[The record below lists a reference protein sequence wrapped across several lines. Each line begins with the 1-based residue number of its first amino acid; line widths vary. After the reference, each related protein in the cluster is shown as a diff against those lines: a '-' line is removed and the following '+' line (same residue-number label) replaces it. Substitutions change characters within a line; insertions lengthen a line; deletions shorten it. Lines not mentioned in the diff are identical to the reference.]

1 MPFSDE
7 WLVPTLV
14 TVVPEAQ
21 ILRLRRELDGTPSV
35 WEAVVDR
42 RFTTDDQVLQAVAA
56 RFRLPIADLGQIEH
70 GIQEAVPEQV
80 CRKYNVVPL
89 RVTDSYLEIV
99 TASPCS
105 IWPRSASGRRSEE
118 HTPELQS

>member
-21 ILRLRRELDGTPSV
+21 IVRLRRELDGTPSV

-42 RFTTDDQVLQAVAA
+42 RFATDDQVLQAVSA
-56 RFRLPIADLGQIEH
+56 RFRLPMADLPQIEPR
-70 GIQEAVPEQV
+70 IQDSVPEQGR
-80 CRKYNVVPL
+80 RKYNVLPVRIL
-89 RVTDSYLEIV
+89 ESYRDM
-99 TASPCS
+99 AP
-105 IWPRSASGRRSEE
+105 
-118 HTPELQS
+118 H